1 MSNGNINDAMFYS
14 KRNGALGPI
23 PEWRLKDCIAVH
35 KLLGSVL
42 DDQDAALSKY
52 YLDQFLFK
60 YH

>member
-1 MSNGNINDAMFYS
+1 MFYS

-35 KLLGSVL
+35 KLIGSVL